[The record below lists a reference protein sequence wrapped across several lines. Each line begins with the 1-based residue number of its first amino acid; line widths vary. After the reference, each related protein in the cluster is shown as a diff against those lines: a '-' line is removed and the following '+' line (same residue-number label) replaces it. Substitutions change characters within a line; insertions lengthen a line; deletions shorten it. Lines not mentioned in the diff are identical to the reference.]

1 MEVTHRPE
9 ELKGERVTLGTVR
22 LRLALALIGVAIVAS
37 ALATLLMA
45 APDLQTPMPA
55 LPLLG
60 AAAAAAAW
68 LGVKALAGVAEMDR
82 SRTRLEE
89 LYTMARAES
98 LNDPLT
104 GLGNHRAFQ
113 EELDRQ
119 LEQSRRYGVEL
130 SLILLD
136 LDDFKQLNDGT
147 GHAAGDRALVDL
159 GNVIRHT
166 IRAVDRPFRIGGDEF
181 AILIPH
187 TDPDGA
193 RILGRRLLADALRV
207 NRADGRPISF
217 SAGISAVPSLAEG
230 RAELYAQADAALYWG
245 KRHGRTTVEI
255 FEPSQAMQIDRGVTP
270 EVSAMVVAIAGRR
283 ALRPVYQPI
292 VELRSGRVIGFEG
305 LVRPE
310 PGTGFSG
317 PGDLFEAAEA
327 SGRTLDL
334 DQACIEVVAAGAVHL
349 PDDLFISIN
358 ISPQTLEAP
367 EFGPAT
373 LVRTLA
379 RFGLDPHRVVIELT
393 ERSAVVDLERLR
405 RNLRACQAAGMR
417 IAADDVGAGN
427 AGLRLLSQMRFDVIK
442 VDLAL
447 VQEVGTDGAGAAV
460 LRSIVDLGHSWDAL
474 VVAEGI
480 ENAEQLLRAREAGI
494 ASGQGYLLGRPGAG
508 MEAAQVDIER
518 LLVAADRLPWLPLAA
533 TA

>member
-1 MEVTHRPE
+1 MTMWW
-9 ELKGERVTLGTVR
+9 T
-22 LRLALALIGVAIVAS
+22 S
-37 ALATLLMA
+37 S
-45 APDLQTPMPA
+45 
-55 LPLLG
+55 
-60 AAAAAAAW
+60 
-68 LGVKALAGVAEMDR
+68 R
-82 SRTRLEE
+82 SR
-89 LYTMARAES
+89 
-98 LNDPLT
+98 
-104 GLGNHRAFQ
+104 
-113 EELDRQ
+113 
-119 LEQSRRYGVEL
+119 
-130 SLILLD
+130 
-136 LDDFKQLNDGT
+136 
-147 GHAAGDRALVDL
+147 
-159 GNVIRHT
+159 
-166 IRAVDRPFRIGGDEF
+166 
-181 AILIPH
+181 
-187 TDPDGA
+187 
-193 RILGRRLLADALRV
+193 
-207 NRADGRPISF
+207 
-217 SAGISAVPSLAEG
+217 
-230 RAELYAQADAALYWG
+230 
-245 KRHGRTTVEI
+245 
-255 FEPSQAMQIDRGVTP
+255 
-270 EVSAMVVAIAGRR
+270 RR
-283 ALRPVYQPI
+283 AI
-292 VELRSGRVIGFEG
+292 RVIKAISSAS
-305 LVRPE
+305 RPE